1 MPDGVSIA
9 THAPGP
15 HLTAAP
21 PRRLGVE
28 SGIAFYMHEAGR
40 PDARKLDVALAAT
53 VAIGYIIVTVR
64 ILLPSAVK
72 QHELTLALSADCAKE
87 ERDRTARALEMNRQL
102 QLNTSSMLLNEQVAE
117 RRRSSVS
124 YQIVNSVVMATTRSS
139 PVVSS
144 GDDGS

>member
-1 MPDGVSIA
+1 
-9 THAPGP
+9 
-15 HLTAAP
+15 
-21 PRRLGVE
+21 
-28 SGIAFYMHEAGR
+28 MHEAGR
-40 PDARKLDVALAAT
+40 ADARKLDVALAAT

-64 ILLPSAVK
+64 ILLPGAVK
-72 QHELTLALSADCAKE
+72 QHELTLALSADRAKE